1 MAEPRSRE
9 RSLLTK
15 ALSPS
20 DVCATPFELTSLGE
34 GSLAEPAAARLR
46 DHLSGCPRCQT
57 ELTLL
62 NYFENA
68 APRPDEERTV
78 RWISTR
84 LEAETIGGP
93 SPLQA
98 RQSAEL
104 PRRSVAKGLNLGG
117 FALAAAALGA
127 AMTIGVR
134 ERHAPELRQP
144 SPAAPTILRSAGITI
159 LSPAGDLHTAPDE
172 LRWEP
177 QTDATSYSVQVMEV
191 DHVALWSAETRD
203 ASIALP
209 QVLQARIIPG
219 KPLLWEVVAKDG
231 AGKAVAWSGKQRFSV
246 SK

>member
-127 AMTIGVR
+127 DMTIGVLESCCSGR
-134 ERHAPELRQP
+134 WSRKMGPARRWRGPASSASASASSRGTKGERCAP
-144 SPAAPTILRSAGITI
+144 
-159 LSPAGDLHTAPDE
+159 
-172 LRWEP
+172 W
-177 QTDATSYSVQVMEV
+177 
-191 DHVALWSAETRD
+191 
-203 ASIALP
+203 
-209 QVLQARIIPG
+209 
-219 KPLLWEVVAKDG
+219 
-231 AGKAVAWSGKQRFSV
+231 
-246 SK
+246 